1 MPDVLSALHLV
12 YIITLEV
19 NESVYGK
26 ETQGQSRILCLFLP
40 RLSVTVTSSLIS
52 DQTLLYFPLP
62 LT

>member
-1 MPDVLSALHLV
+1 V